1 MAASFEQTIE
11 QAVAD
16 RVIPGVVLLAENT
29 SGSLRYEKVLGHSS
43 LEPGKEQALAMDSVF
58 MLMSMSKLVAAV
70 AVLQAV
76 ERGLVDLDAD
86 VAPWLPELAALPVL
100 QGFTSND
107 DDGNDDDND
116 DDKATPVL
124 VARNAP
130 ITLRLLLTHS
140 SGVGY
145 DFLTPDLVRYRA
157 WLVRQPPE
165 AGLDP
170 PPKISGSPPSVEDRF
185 RFPLA
190 FQPGQGWT
198 YGAGVDWAGRLLERV
213 HAHAAGR
220 TEPTADGTTLPAMP
234 LEDIVVRDI
243 LTPLGLPAGALTFHP
258 ERYPAVLARLW
269 PSLPV
274 RAAGPDTPV
283 VHGPSMYRP
292 APAALAGQGMYGDM
306 PSFLV
311 LLRSLLHDDGK
322 LLASRGSPSSSAL
335 LFTPQLASDAARQ
348 ALLRGTENPGW
359 ITGDVPDTK
368 EYDWSLGGLLVTGST
383 HPVRRK
389 GAVFWA
395 GAINLTWILD
405 REAGLAAVFASN
417 YQPPGDAQGK
427 ALMRAWEAFI
437 YPQAA
442 KL

>member
-11 QAVAD
+11 KAVVDQA
-16 RVIPGVVLLAENT
+16 IPGVVLLAENT
-29 SGSLRYEKVLGHSS
+29 SGSLHYEKVLGYSS
-43 LEPGKEQALAMDSVF
+43 IEPGKEQPLALDSVF
-58 MLMSMSKLVAAV
+58 MFMSMTKLVGSI

-100 QGFTSND
+100 QGFSSDAD
-107 DDGNDDDND
+107 D
-116 DDKATPVL
+116 ATPTL
-124 VARNAP
+124 VPRETP

-145 DFLTPDLVRYRA
+145 DFMTRDLVRYRA
-157 WLVRQPPE
+157 WLVKQPPE

-170 PPKISGSPPSVEDRF
+170 PPEITAYPASVEDRF
-185 RFPLA
+185 SFPLA

-198 YGAGVDWAGRLLERV
+198 YGAGIDWAGRLLERV
-213 HAHAAGR
+213 HAKAAGL
-220 TEPTADGTTLPAMP
+220 TEKDKDGKPPAIP

-243 LTPLGLPAGALTFHP
+243 LTPLGLSAGALTFHP
-258 ERYPAVLARLW
+258 ERHPAVLARLW

-274 RAAGPDTPV
+274 RAGGPDSPV
-283 VHGPSMYRP
+283 VHGPSLYRP
-292 APAALAGQGMYGDM
+292 APCAMAGQGMFGDM
-306 PSFLV
+306 PSFFV

-322 LLASRGSPSSSAL
+322 LLPPKSPLTEL
-335 LFTPQLASDAARQ
+335 LYTPQLASGAARL
-348 ALLRGTENPGW
+348 ALLRSTEDPGW

-368 EYDWSLGGLLVTGST
+368 EYDWSLGGLLVTGSS
-383 HPVRRK
+383 HPARRK